1 MIAGRWWGSEMAAVT
16 RIDSER
22 SSSQRGPL
30 GGTPYNWFY
39 MVIDHDRAHTEDLGC
54 IYGLDATD

>member
-1 MIAGRWWGSEMAAVT
+1 MAAVT

-39 MVIDHDRAHTEDLGC
+39 MVIDHDRAHTEDLWR